1 MTAATIIGGI
11 AVGGALVG
19 GILAAVDPLKVRATR
34 PLGPGEAD
42 ALPTLESAQAALSM
56 LGYFGEDGVSHFQE
70 DVNEIRDWHRAM
82 ADGNERMPPDELGYT
97 QVPPVLQRLASGA
110 TNDTVSRGSE
120 DVPVDNQLVGATMD
134 ALREAVGAVIYSSG
148 QRCMTAEGEAIEA
161 DAHACLDA
169 WRHAVIY
176 AEAANAASTTISP
189 GLSATIIETDEW
201 GQPTNNTTQ
210 AEGSHG
216 PFLWRTYKDNTGRF
230 NHLFYFVTWH
240 PDRAYEAPQG
250 PFNSAAQAESAKT
263 SYIESQLGNG
273 NGNGGGPGFSLDASP

>member
-19 GILAAVDPLKVRATR
+19 GLLAAVDPLKVRAMR

-56 LGYFGEDGVSHFQE
+56 LGYFGEDAVTHFQE
-70 DVNEIRDWHRAM
+70 DVNEIRDWHRAL
-82 ADGNERMPPDELGYT
+82 ADGNERMPPAELGYT
-97 QVPPVLQRLASGA
+97 QYPPVLQRLASGA

-148 QRCMTAEGEAIEA
+148 ERCMTPEGEAIEA

-169 WRHAVIY
+169 WRHAVTY

-189 GLSATIIETDEW
+189 GLTTASMIETDEW
-201 GQPTNNTTQ
+201 GQRANNTMQ

-216 PFLWRTYKDNTGRF
+216 PFLWRTYKDNTGQF

-240 PDRAYEAPQG
+240 PERAYEAPQG
-250 PFNSAAQAESAKT
+250 PFNSAAEAASAKT

-273 NGNGGGPGFSLDASP
+273 NGGGFAVAP